1 MIVDL
6 KLISYTIVSLIIFPM
21 IYQNLLHSFENIDN
35 ELIMIN
41 KMDNINPIKNF
52 FLFIFPIT
60 LSGLL
65 NAIIQTLGLSI
76 KIQIMSEILTGSTNI
91 KGIGL
96 LINNYRTNL
105 EIENVFALTLMIIL
119 FVYIIELLVKKIK
132 NMVHPRKVEALTVD
146 GKEVSKSTIEGVQ
159 SFIIIYLI
167 VFAVCALLISIDN
180 FDLLTNMS
188 ASLACIS
195 NIGPGF
201 GTVGP
206 YGSYV
211 GFSNFSKF
219 ILSLEMI
226 AGRLELFPLLLLF
239 SPNTWKKHI

>member
-1 MIVDL
+1 LRGFLAFLISLLLGYILAYISYKSEIFKELISPLISFLRSIPTISVIIIVIMIVDL

-76 KIQIMSEILTGSTNI
+76 KIQIMSEILTGSTKI

-132 NMVHPRKVEALTVD
+132 N
-146 GKEVSKSTIEGVQ
+146 
-159 SFIIIYLI
+159 LI
-167 VFAVCALLISIDN
+167 N
-180 FDLLTNMS
+180 
-188 ASLACIS
+188 
-195 NIGPGF
+195 
-201 GTVGP
+201 
-206 YGSYV
+206 Y
-211 GFSNFSKF
+211 
-219 ILSLEMI
+219 
-226 AGRLELFPLLLLF
+226 
-239 SPNTWKKHI
+239 